1 MTKLDVSPDLQ
12 LPDDAVTR
20 AFALLAMK
28 GAGKSNVAVVM
39 AEEMFD
45 NGIPWVA
52 IDPKGDWWGIR
63 SSANGKGNGLP
74 VPIFGGLH
82 ADVPIE
88 AAHGARMADL
98 IVDNHLTCLIDVSEM
113 SKGDSIRFLTAFFER
128 LYRRKSKATY
138 PMHLFLEECD
148 DYVPQRVYKEI
159 SNLVRQVELVVKRG
173 RQRGLGITLATQRSA
188 SVNKDVL
195 TQTDTLI
202 ALRSTAKLDRNAIE
216 GWMDFHA
223 GSKEIVGELPMLEN
237 GEAWV
242 SSPEHLRILAKVKF
256 RRRRTFDSGATPELG
271 ETVKAATLADIDV
284 DAISSA
290 FAETIEKAKAD
301 DPVALR
307 GRIAELQKAASPG
320 GRYDPDHTWE
330 DVAGEYLEQAL
341 RLEQELAAVE
351 AVPVEVP
358 VLTDDQVAELGKAV
372 DNYVGVF
379 EDLQAV
385 ADGLLDLVDKAEVL
399 SGDRGQDVPR
409 AGAAGGGPRAV
420 ADGQPGRGGRVPT
433 RRAPAGATV
442 APVPDRAAQ
451 RPDPP
456 RRRRPGGAPV
466 PGAAATAG
474 DLPAG
479 EAKVLTAIA
488 QQPHDMGVTREQ
500 LTVLTGYKRSSRDTY
515 IQRLR
520 TKGYVSVVGSQIVAT
535 FEGLDALGPDFEPL
549 PTGRALREHWLETL
563 PEGERRIL
571 AELITAWPRAVPRDE
586 LSEVTGY
593 KRSSR
598 DTYLQRLRARQLVVT
613 TGGAASAAGL
623 LFDEGE
629 R

>member
-12 LPDDAVTR
+12 LPEDAVTR

-63 SSANGKGNGLP
+63 SSANGKGRGLP

-82 ADVPIE
+82 ADVPVE
-88 AAHGARMADL
+88 ANHGARLADVV
-98 IVDNHLTCLIDVSEM
+98 VDHHLTCLIDVSEM
-113 SKGDSIRFLTAFFER
+113 SKGDSIKFLTAFFER

-237 GEAWV
+237 GVAWV

-284 DAISSA
+284 DATSSA

-307 GRIAELQKAASPG
+307 RRIAELEKAASPG

-341 RLEQELAAVE
+341 QLEQQLAAVE
-351 AVPVEVP
+351 EVP
-358 VLTDDQVAELGKAV
+358 TEVHVLD
-372 DNYVGVF
+372 
-379 EDLQAV
+379 EDLVARFEAAIGSYVEMSQTVHANIDGVIDAFWTAQA
-385 ADGLLDLVDKAEVL
+385 AIAKQEEQ
-399 SGDRGQDVPR
+399 RGRQDVPR
-409 AGAAGGGPRAV
+409 ARAAGGGPRAM
-420 ADGQPGRGGRVPT
+420 ADRPGPG
-433 RRAPAGATV
+433 
-442 APVPDRAAQ
+442 RAAQ
-451 RPDPP
+451 RPDPSQRREPSRASVP
-456 RRRRPGGAPV
+456 RAAAAAGDAELGDYDRDLLNVLAQRPGPTKRNALAKLAGKSPRSSSVDKALARLR
-466 PGAAATAG
+466 AAGYIETAG
-474 DLPAG
+474 AGGASALVATDAGVEALGGLDPLPAG
-479 EAKVLTAIA
+479 PELVAHWMGRLKRAEANLLRALLDVWPETLERDEAAELAGHSPTSSSVDKAIA
-488 QQPHDMGVTREQ
+488 E
-500 LTVLTGYKRSSRDTY
+500 L
-515 IQRLR
+515 
-520 TKGYVSVVGSQIVAT
+520 
-535 FEGLDALGPDFEPL
+535 
-549 PTGRALREHWLETL
+549 RAL
-563 PEGERRIL
+563 
-571 AELITAWPRAVPRDE
+571 ELIEGPGHALRANDE
-586 LSEVTGY
+586 LGEA
-593 KRSSR
+593 
-598 DTYLQRLRARQLVVT
+598 AR
-613 TGGAASAAGL
+613 
-623 LFDEGE
+623 
-629 R
+629 